1 MNPEFKKVIE
11 MNYRFE
17 EVQKLRFSV
26 FDVDNATATLDD
38 DDHLG
43 AIECTLA
50 EVHRGVCTVHC
61 LSYKLH
67 VQWSISSI
75 LVQ

>member
-1 MNPEFKKVIE
+1 MD
-11 MNYRFE
+11 YRFE
-17 EVQKLRFSV
+17 EVQNLRFSV

-50 EVHRGVCTVHC
+50 EVHYYLAMIIHSCYT
-61 LSYKLH
+61 
-67 VQWSISSI
+67 WS
-75 LVQ
+75 LMTYWHTDVV